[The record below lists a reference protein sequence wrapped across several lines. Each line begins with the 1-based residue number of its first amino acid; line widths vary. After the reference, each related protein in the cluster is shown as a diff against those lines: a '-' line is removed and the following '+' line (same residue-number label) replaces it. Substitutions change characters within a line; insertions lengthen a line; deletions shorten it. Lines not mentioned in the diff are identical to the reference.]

1 MAKTTKQT
9 DGDVWTTTMLGC
21 VGPQGL
27 EMRAEVDDA
36 LCTICIYAEQ
46 APWFTLQQ
54 ARSVHEK
61 LGEFIKL
68 AEDYSNG
75 KKGNG
80 NGNE

>member
-21 VGPQGL
+21 VGPEGIVL
-27 EMRAEVDDA
+27 RAETDDP
-36 LCTICIYAEQ
+36 LCAICIYADE

-61 LGEFIKL
+61 LGELIGMVEQYQKRQ
-68 AEDYSNG
+68 
-75 KKGNG
+75 KGG
-80 NGNE
+80 E

>member
-1 MAKTTKQT
+1 
-9 DGDVWTTTMLGC
+9 MLGC

-46 APWFTLQQ
+46 APWFTLKQ

-61 LGEFIKL
+61 LGELIKL
-68 AEDYSNG
+68 AEEYSNAKKGNSNG
-75 KKGNG
+75 K
-80 NGNE
+80 E